1 MLRVTSP
8 NALDRAAALS
18 LKRHAV
24 YHKIPLFFINH
35 ACFAFE
41 QSATDYQRSHYM
53 GKLATM
59 HVAMLEA
66 KDAAAAA
73 GVEEAAAAEEAAAEN
88 DGA

>member
-1 MLRVTSP
+1 
-8 NALDRAAALS
+8 
-18 LKRHAV
+18 
-24 YHKIPLFFINH
+24 
-35 ACFAFE
+35 
-41 QSATDYQRSHYM
+41 M